1 MGHPTNAAV
10 RTWRFPGEPTT
21 MRDSTPE
28 LMSVAD
34 FCTRY
39 AIGRTS
45 LYREVNAGRLK
56 LRKFGSAT
64 RIARADAEAWA
75 ERLPVREGGLA

>member
-1 MGHPTNAAV
+1 M
-10 RTWRFPGEPTT
+10 E
-21 MRDSTPE
+21 TPE
-28 LMSVAD
+28 LLTVAD

-39 AIGRTS
+39 SIGRTS

-64 RIARADAEAWA
+64 RIAREDAERWA
-75 ERLPVREGGLA
+75 ANLPEYDGEAA